1 MVSGGTDNHLIL
13 IDLRTKFPEVTGR
26 MAEKEL
32 EKAAIT
38 VNKNMV
44 PFDDRSPFKTSG
56 LRIGTPAVTSRGFVE
71 KDMKVI
77 VDLIDTV
84 LTAVSK
90 HVALVN
96 KETTEGA
103 EEYNK
108 VLETVTQRV
117 HNMTNG
123 RPLNKY

>member
-1 MVSGGTDNHLIL
+1 
-13 IDLRTKFPEVTGR
+13 

-44 PFDDRSPFKTSG
+44 PFDTRSPFKTSG

-84 LTAVSK
+84 LTAVSN
-90 HVALVN
+90 HAALVN
-96 KETTEGA
+96 NETTEGA